1 MDSFEIPDIQEVPL
15 QSSLFRSRVQD
26 FLERNGLRMEALDHY
41 YTIQGADGKILAG
54 AGLAGDIIKCVAVDS
69 AERASGLTVPLIS
82 RVVSEAASRGLTALK
97 VFTKPEYE
105 QVFESL
111 GFHTIA
117 SAPLA
122 VLMENGRGLEEYCER
137 LRSFRTYGSCGLV
150 VINANPFTLGHKYL
164 LDTAAARVDRLFV
177 IPVGEEGQQFSYDE
191 RRRMISKAAPGGA
204 EVLDASSYQISAA
217 TFPNYFIK
225 EWSEISETQIRLDLD
240 LFGRHIA
247 PALRVLVRFIGSEP
261 EDTLTARYNA
271 LMSKILPQY
280 GVSVMEIPRLETD
293 GAPVSASRVRSA
305 LNGGSLSSAAALTPS
320 SSHPFLLSQLAYKA
334 MQTELE
340 TPLKPGLVGPDSNGA
355 HTDMSLGLMQKGLSA
370 IRPFLPGMAAASS
383 VRSLTRLGIDAEE
396 AMLAATGGVNT
407 HRGAI
412 YALGMALNAAGQLL
426 LRDLQGSDIEQLM
439 QTFIGQISREQSSS
453 LLMDEELD
461 FTPESDASRQEES
474 NGSAAVR
481 QYGVK
486 GARQMAM
493 DGYSVLFSDWL
504 PFYRSLSSDK
514 WRLQK
519 TLLRIIS
526 TLDDTCVIHRV
537 GYKRAQEVKIEA
549 AGVLSGFSPEA
560 LEELCSR
567 YASERISPGGA
578 ADMLA
583 LTVFIESILN

>member
-1 MDSFEIPDIQEVPL
+1 M

-461 FTPESDASRQEES
+461 FTPESDASRQDES

>member
-1 MDSFEIPDIQEVPL
+1 M